1 MHEVTELLP
10 HCPWAHWQRPNIK
23 WCEENIC
30 AVITTPANT
39 WSNLVYILVGGYI
52 FYEGARNYER
62 QRRKKAW
69 TIRTMGIAAII
80 CGLCS
85 FSYHASYTK
94 FFQFFDYLG
103 MYVYIAVPITLNFRR
118 LQIFTK
124 HQQYWV
130 AFIAIVVE
138 MIITYIADV
147 FKIKIQFIM
156 ALNILLALSLEL
168 SLWCCF
174 NHEGNVNRRP
184 FVLAILFLAIG
195 TICSFLDLTG
205 RWCNPK
211 DHVIQGHA
219 FWHVFTSISFYYIH
233 SFFSQFDW
241 EDDKGRGV
249 PLLVKIV

>member
-1 MHEVTELLP
+1 MIFFFFFSSSFFLLHSYWGPKVVQHDHGHLGKQAQSPITFAMHEVTELLP

-30 AVITTPANT
+30 AVITTPAIPGAT
-39 WSNLVYILVGGYI
+39 WCIFLSVFTI

-62 QRRKKAW
+62 ERRKKAW

-138 MIITYIADV
+138 IITYIADV

-156 ALNILLALSLEL
+156 ALNI
-168 SLWCCF
+168 
-174 NHEGNVNRRP
+174 
-184 FVLAILFLAIG
+184 
-195 TICSFLDLTG
+195 
-205 RWCNPK
+205 
-211 DHVIQGHA
+211 
-219 FWHVFTSISFYYIH
+219 FWHC
-233 SFFSQFDW
+233 
-241 EDDKGRGV
+241 R
-249 PLLVKIV
+249 